1 MLSSEEAYKK
11 TKKGKPKDT
20 RYVLKYIDKRIK
32 DACNQGKFYIILNN
46 KIVRERYFGET
57 QYYYIGETPKIL
69 ETLYIKGYSVDYF
82 REYNVNKI
90 KISWENKK
98 EKGEI

>member
-1 MLSSEEAYKK
+1 MLSSKEAYEK
-11 TKKGKPKDT
+11 TEKSKPKDT

-46 KIVRERYFGET
+46 KITRERYFRQP
-57 QYYYIGETPKIL
+57 QYYYIDETPKIIY
-69 ETLYIKGYSVDYF
+69 TLYIKGYNVDHF

-98 EKGEI
+98 GKGEI